1 MCNAKVLAEF
11 GMVEQEF
18 QNFGLSLVNN
28 GLFILP
34 PLLWN
39 IAFAS
44 RTPSYYSSGSA
55 PIALLIAENILRAI
69 TLVSPFAIPIQTN
82 HHLFYPGLT
91 VYSIG
96 LAMYFSSWLL
106 LMYFPDSAISKK
118 VITRLLP
125 AFTPLVWLIG
135 IGLMSQAPSSF
146 SVLSTAFIGT
156 HGGEYLCRLDI
167 IKLRL

>member
-55 PIALLIAENILRAI
+55 PIALLIEVAI
-69 TLVSPFAIPIQTN
+69 VEFAVKSQASDVMS
-82 HHLFYPGLT
+82 HKFAQPGLQ
-91 VYSIG
+91 
-96 LAMYFSSWLL
+96 F
-106 LMYFPDSAISKK
+106 
-118 VITRLLP
+118 RR
-125 AFTPLVWLIG
+125 
-135 IGLMSQAPSSF
+135 Q
-146 SVLSTAFIGT
+146 
-156 HGGEYLCRLDI
+156 
-167 IKLRL
+167 